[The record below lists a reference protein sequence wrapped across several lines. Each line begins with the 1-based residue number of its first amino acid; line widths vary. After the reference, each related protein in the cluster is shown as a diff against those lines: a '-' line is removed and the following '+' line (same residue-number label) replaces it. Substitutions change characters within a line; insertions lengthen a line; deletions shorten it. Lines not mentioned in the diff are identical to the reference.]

1 MLKVIDE
8 GDPSRIVSPAMTPEI
23 GKSPLVLSYP
33 KSPLMKVIEADAK
46 VAIVKGENEDD
57 DEKEALPNPY
67 KAAGA
72 SALSF
77 LCGSVISL
85 LQAALIAHSTRL
97 IVVIV
102 VLSSIAMAL
111 FGGIGA
117 YLGGSSVKVS
127 AARVL
132 FGGWITM
139 GITYGLLK
147 PLDKDR
153 KGNNNTRVT

>member
-1 MLKVIDE
+1 
-8 GDPSRIVSPAMTPEI
+8 
-23 GKSPLVLSYP
+23 
-33 KSPLMKVIEADAK
+33 MKRKRCQIRTRLQVHQPC
-46 VAIVKGENEDD
+46 
-57 DEKEALPNPY
+57 LFS
-67 KAAGA
+67 AGQ
-72 SALSF
+72 SW
-77 LCGSVISL
+77 LCYRLRSL
-85 LQAALIAHSTRL
+85 LHSTRL

-153 KGNNNTRVT
+153 KG